1 MVKSEGEMEGG
12 ALKDVCSCQMLERYA
27 QCTLR
32 SRNHH
37 TKLEGSALQRE
48 NILSLGTLR
57 IFQLYSYPTA
67 HTKTGDGVPAVP
79 LPRRRR
85 RRRIGCD

>member
-1 MVKSEGEMEGG
+1 MVKSEGEMKGG

-27 QCTLR
+27 QCTSR

-37 TKLEGSALQRE
+37 EQLEGSVLQRE
-48 NILSLGTLR
+48 KILSLGTLR
-57 IFQLYSYPTA
+57 IFQLYSYPAA
-67 HTKTGDGVPAVP
+67 HAKTRDGVPTVT

-85 RRRIGCD
+85 RRIRCD